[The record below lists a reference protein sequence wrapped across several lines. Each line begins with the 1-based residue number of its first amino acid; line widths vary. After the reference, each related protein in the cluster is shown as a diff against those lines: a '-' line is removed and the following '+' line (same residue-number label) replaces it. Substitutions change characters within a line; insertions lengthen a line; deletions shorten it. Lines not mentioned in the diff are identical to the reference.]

1 MKSLIITIHNL
12 TPNNMKNIYT
22 LNKINRLTVLSIIT
36 TLFISCSS
44 RDESPTNPI
53 SKPAEGT
60 VLTFNIEGIA
70 EEASVANIATASVN
84 NRAGG
89 LSPMATLAKN
99 EITSVGAL
107 MLLQELKDNQLLGI
121 LY

>member
-1 MKSLIITIHNL
+1 
-12 TPNNMKNIYT
+12 MKNIYT

-44 RDESPTNPI
+44 RDESPTNPV

-89 LSPMATLAKN
+89 LSPMAILARN
-99 EITSVGAL
+99 EITSVGGFDVITRAEGQSASGNSVL
-107 MLLQELKDNQLLGI
+107 AGT
-121 LY
+121 